1 MLCFP
6 KQALLMGQC
15 VDKLILKIKYKKG
28 TLPVT
33 VADKDLQIK
42 GAPVNQT
49 LR

>member
-1 MLCFP
+1 
-6 KQALLMGQC
+6 MGQY